1 MKIGI
6 KKNQDLVRDTESMGI
21 LNINQAA
28 LMRDALY
35 KQKLQRDK
43 QIDHAINN
51 LNEDVMS
58 IKSDLNKI
66 IELLNSRGQ

>member
-6 KKNQDLVRDTESMGI
+6 KRNQDLVRDTESMGI

>member
-1 MKIGI
+1 MKVAI
-6 KKNQDLVRDTESMGI
+6 KRNQDLIRDTESMGI

-35 KQKLQRDK
+35 KQKMHRDK
-43 QIDHAINN
+43 EIDKAINN
-51 LNEDVMS
+51 LNEDVVS
-58 IKSDLNKI
+58 IKNDLNKI